1 MPRSCSRLS
10 AGLLLLMSGVATA
23 QFAPQTPAKG
33 VRLDKQVTQR
43 WQVGVK
49 ITVRGLPCSAVRGS
63 VPVPKDW
70 PEQQVRVVNE
80 EVSPL
85 VRVGNLRDSGGV
97 RQMPFF
103 IQQLPPGEV
112 ATALVTFEIT
122 RSSMLPPDDPAQ
134 YLIPKNLPAAIRP
147 ELAASPLIESRHPSI
162 RDKAKE
168 LWPDN
173 GSAWEQI
180 QTLYDWVREN
190 IKLQDGKLKG
200 AVAALRDGNGNR
212 DDVTSLFI
220 ALCRA
225 SGVPAR
231 TVFVPDNCYAEFYL
245 QDPEGTGYWFPCQ
258 LAGTREFGGMSD
270 HRTILQKGDNIKVP
284 DEPNPQR
291 FVPEYLSGKGPGQ
304 PQVEFIRKV
313 LPAN

>member
-1 MPRSCSRLS
+1 
-10 AGLLLLMSGVATA
+10 LLLLMSAGAMA
-23 QFAPQTPAKG
+23 QFEPQKPAKG
-33 VRLDKQVTQR
+33 PRLDKPLTQR

-49 ITVRGLPCSAVRGS
+49 ISVRGLPCSALRGS
-63 VPVPKDW
+63 IPVPKDW
-70 PEQQVRVVNE
+70 PEQQVRVVAE
-80 EVSPL
+80 DVSPL
-85 VRVGNLRDSGGV
+85 VRVGNFRDSGGV

-103 IQQLPPGEV
+103 IQQLPPGEI
-112 ATALVTFEIT
+112 ATAMVTFEVVH
-122 RSSMLPPDDPAQ
+122 SSLLPPDDTAEYQ
-134 YLIPKNLPAAIRP
+134 IPENLPAAIRP
-147 ELAASPLIESRHPSI
+147 ELGASPMIESRHPSI

-173 GSAWEQI
+173 ATAWEQI
-180 QTLYDWVREN
+180 QTLCDWVREN
-190 IKLQDGKLKG
+190 VKLQNGKLKG
-200 AVAALRDGNGNR
+200 AVATLRDGNGSR
-212 DDVTSLFI
+212 DDLTNLFI

-245 QDPEGTGYWFPCQ
+245 QDQEGTGYWFPCQ
-258 LAGTREFGGMSD
+258 LAGTREFGGMSE

-304 PQVEFIRKV
+304 PQVEFIRKL